1 MAKKKEKK
9 AGKRMK
15 KSEMS
20 ERLISLFHTKPNET
34 FSLKQLSSSL
44 NLTTHPLKM
53 LCADIITEMIEDDFL
68 QEVEKGHYKL
78 NDHGLIMT
86 GVFQRKS
93 NGKNS
98 FIPDDGG
105 ETIFIAERNSAHAM
119 NNDKVKIALFAKRKN
134 RNPEGEVIEI
144 LERANDTFVGTLKVE
159 KFYAFL
165 LTENRTL
172 ANDIFIPKDKLKGG
186 KNGDKAVVKIV
197 EWPEEAKN
205 PIGQVIDILGKAG
218 ENTTEMHAI
227 LAEFGL
233 PYVYPKNVETA
244 AEKIPAEISETDY
257 AEREDFRNVTTF
269 TIDPK
274 DAKDFDDALS
284 IRLIKPGLWEV
295 GVHIADVTHYV
306 KEGGVIDKEAEK
318 RATSVY
324 LVDRTIPMLPE
335 RLCNFICSLRPDE
348 EKLAFSVIF
357 NMNEKGEQGSVGA
370 CGDLAPMAHIVSVL
384 IGVPQAEAFYQG
396 ERMPAQEALKKAGI
410 TPVEFQLKAKD
421 CLALLNGTTMFAGM
435 ACLNVHDAERL
446 YKLSE
451 ITTALSLEAIRGETR
466 AFDKRIQEARPYAGQ
481 IKAAANVMKLV
492 EGSTR
497 VTEDARK
504 VHLEHDIMHPH
515 YQERVQD
522 NYCFRCMPQVQGV
535 CRENLDYVKHLVEV
549 EINAATDNPLIFPKG
564 DGHYE
569 FLSGGNFHGEPTGFA
584 MDILTMSL
592 VEIGNVSD
600 RRCFTMCD
608 PTISYGLP
616 LALAGEPIGLNYG
629 YNIICCSTSALAS
642 ENKTLA
648 FPSVC
653 DTIPTKANQ
662 EDHVSMAPW
671 AARKAKLVIKNLEKI
686 LGIELLLASRGI
698 WITQDELGQFNL
710 GKGTS
715 IAYEKVNEL
724 IKFQKEDIY
733 MGNQSKATISLIE
746 SDELLNAVEA
756 AVGEL

>member
-306 KEGGVIDKEAEK
+306 KEGSIIDKESEQ

-335 RLCNFICSLRPDE
+335 RLCNFICSLRPNE

-357 NMNEKGEQGSVGA
+357 DITEKGEVRDSRIVHTVINSDRRFTYEEAQQIIETKEGDFKEEVLTLDTIAKALREKRFSAGAINFDRYEVKFEIDEKGKPISVYFKE
-370 CGDLAPMAHIVSVL
+370 S
-384 IGVPQAEAFYQG
+384 
-396 ERMPAQEALKKAGI
+396 
-410 TPVEFQLKAKD
+410 KD
-421 CLALLNGTTMFAGM
+421 
-435 ACLNVHDAERL
+435 
-446 YKLSE
+446 
-451 ITTALSLEAIRGETR
+451 
-466 AFDKRIQEARPYAGQ
+466 
-481 IKAAANVMKLV
+481 ANKLV
-492 EGSTR
+492 EEFMLLANKTVAEKIGCVPKNKKAKVLPYRIHDLPDPEKLENLSQFIARFGYKVRTSGTKTDISKSINHLLDDIHGKKEENLIETVSIRAMQKARYSTHNIGHYGLAFEYYTHFTSPIR
-497 VTEDARK
+497 RFPDMMVHRLVTKYMDGGRSVSEAKYEDLCDHSSNMEQIAANAERASIKYKQVEFMSERLGQIYDGVISGVTEWGLYVELNENKCEGLVPVRDLDDDYYEFDEK
-504 VHLEHDIMHPH
+504 
-515 YQERVQD
+515 
-522 NYCFRCMPQVQGV
+522 NYCLRG
-535 CRENLDYVKHLVEV
+535 RRKNKIYSL
-549 EINAATDNPLIFPKG
+549 G
-564 DGHYE
+564 DAI
-569 FLSGGNFHGEPTGFA
+569 T
-584 MDILTMSL
+584 
-592 VEIGNVSD
+592 VRV
-600 RRCFTMCD
+600 
-608 PTISYGLP
+608 
-616 LALAGEPIGLNYG
+616 
-629 YNIICCSTSALAS
+629 
-642 ENKTLA
+642 
-648 FPSVC
+648 
-653 DTIPTKANQ
+653 
-662 EDHVSMAPW
+662 
-671 AARKAKLVIKNLEKI
+671 ARANLEKKQ
-686 LGIELLLASRGI
+686 L
-698 WITQDELGQFNL
+698 DF
-710 GKGTS
+710 
-715 IAYEKVNEL
+715 EL
-724 IKFQKEDIY
+724 IEK
-733 MGNQSKATISLIE
+733 
-746 SDELLNAVEA
+746 
-756 AVGEL
+756 